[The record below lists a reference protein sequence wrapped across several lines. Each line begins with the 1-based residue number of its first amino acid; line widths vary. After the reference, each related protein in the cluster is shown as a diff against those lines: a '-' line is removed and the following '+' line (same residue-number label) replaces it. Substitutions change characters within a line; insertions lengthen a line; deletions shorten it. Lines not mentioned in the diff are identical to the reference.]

1 MMLVFWDGTSKPNEE
16 PVIPEPGFFGKGWW
30 RAAMF
35 FLCSLLLVSG
45 IGYLEWWLSFRK

>member
-1 MMLVFWDGTSKPNEE
+1 MMLVFWDGTSKHEE
-16 PVIPEPGFFGKGWW
+16 PAIPEPGFFGKGWW